1 MNIAQSIRTLLDRE
15 GRVVIPGLG
24 ILETKYSPA
33 NLNKDKKLLSPPES
47 RTTFV
52 QNLHA
57 EDDLLIKYLAE
68 SEKISKQKSKEAIE
82 AYVGSLRYKLKVAR
96 KAYIDQIGYFLIRD
110 RHLHFKADPV
120 NELPELH
127 AEPIK
132 KKVAEKPVVPV
143 IKEPEKVKET
153 AKETIKVKEAEKPVK
168 QKREKAA
175 PGFASYLAIPLFLL
189 AIMLAILIYVLVNPM
204 DRDYLKSH
212 YSGHV
217 PLMDYP
223 DNKLKPIPKPV
234 VVEEVIE
241 QPKVITR
248 EDKQVSK
255 PEPAVIPTPRTGN
268 YHVIVASL
276 EYRTMAEVYAEKLKG
291 LGYAEAMIIE
301 PARNG
306 NYRVS
311 LESHKD
317 KSRALVRLM
326 SMRKLVNQHAWLLKY

>member
-1 MNIAQSIRTLLDRE
+1 MNIAQSIRTLLDKE
-15 GRVVIPGLG
+15 GRVIIPGLG
-24 ILETKYSPA
+24 TLETKHYPA
-33 NLNKDKKLLSPPES
+33 SLNKDKKRLSPPES
-47 RTTFV
+47 RTIFV

-57 EDDLLIKYLAE
+57 EDDQLIKYLAD
-68 SEKISKQKSKEAIE
+68 SEKISKQKSTEAIE

-96 KAYIDQIGYFLIRD
+96 KAYIDQIGYLLIRD
-110 RHLHFKADPV
+110 RHLHFKPDSV

-127 AEPIK
+127 AEPIE

-143 IKEPEKVKET
+143 IKETETEKVKET
-153 AKETIKVKEAEKPVK
+153 VKVKETEKPVK

-175 PGFASYLAIPLFLL
+175 SGFASYLAIPLFLL
-189 AIMLAILIYVLVNPM
+189 TIMLAMLIYVLVNPM
-204 DRDYLKSH
+204 NRDYLKSH

-217 PLMDYP
+217 PLVDYP

-234 VVEEVIE
+234 IAEEVKE

-255 PEPAVIPTPRTGN
+255 PEPAVIPTPRTGT

-276 EYRTMAEVYAEKLKG
+276 EYRTMAEVYAEKLKRM
-291 LGYAEAMIIE
+291 GYIDAMIIG
-301 PARNG
+301 PAQNG

-326 SMRKLVNQHAWLLKY
+326 YMRKLVNQHAWLLKY